1 MSRGLENFLTAS
13 PVSAPSAEHRIPCDL
28 GFSKFRRRDRRK
40 LPTAHQSAITCERYR
55 EADEPRVVIPE
66 AQGWNDKAHLRAP
79 CAPSEC
85 GNSFPVFFNHTVI
98 GEVSEL
104 SVIDLLRTS
113 AS

>member
-40 LPTAHQSAITCERYR
+40 LPPAHQPVITCERYR

-66 AQGWNDKAHLRAP
+66 AQGWNDKAHQRHR
-79 CAPSEC
+79 CAQSEC
-85 GNSFPVFFNHTVI
+85 GNSFPIETARIFI
-98 GEVSEL
+98 G
-104 SVIDLLRTS
+104 S
-113 AS
+113 A